1 MPDGLDLACQVCGHV
16 GLDDGANGFFY
27 CQECGSQAVDIRD
40 TAPDEEIFED
50 REFFNTAGA
59 QRRRP
64 TTAVLAEPISQSQ
77 PQSQF
82 WESLR
87 TQEQNEDVGD
97 GVGPTTPGDFGSSP
111 RKLKYEDYY
120 SEIRL
125 RYLMGVQIM
134 IQLQLKALVE
144 NFQVSPL
151 IVGLAEPIWL
161 RFVASTRIC
170 ADSWADDAIHE
181 SESQKQGQAD
191 DNRHSAKHHSELHNS
206 RGQQAVMIWYRHLSK
221 TIPLSYSL
229 VISFLACHV
238 AREAVLPTD
247 ILKLTLEGKLP
258 YFAAFV
264 EIEKQIGPPSNAC
277 PISASRMF
285 RPMQAIPL
293 QKLESLAASVAQKIG
308 LKLPPVNFY
317 AIASRFL
324 RKLSLPVA
332 KILPHACR
340 IHEWSMPPELWLSA
354 NELRLPTRVCVM
366 SILIVAIRIIYDL
379 NGFGKWEVSVSASS
393 SDQNGEAKPS
403 CNIDTDDDSE
413 QGSPGDDLND
423 TRAKHC
429 SNQAEVQ
436 QSEFDAAELLLNLE
450 AKYDELADPYEF
462 SKDLPTYLQYC
473 KDVVFAGLEPSFED
487 HEEQKMIE
495 DLWDFYQKKKGSEQS
510 DDRGIGSLERS
521 CGDHKRSRDD
531 STSPPKESKKYRENG
546 GADNPLEDGFIS
558 HGDNCSQNNLTREH
572 LSCKEP
578 SATSD
583 AKSNKE
589 RAIRRLRLDMEEN
602 RFYYIPP
609 RVKVKRLDYLQ
620 YMRKRD
626 DGAFTYA
633 VHADY
638 YILLRSCARVVKVDG
653 RSLHFGILSFE
664 KRLDWLEKRIDHCL
678 HMNPLS
684 DTCQFCSDEGQQNA
698 RDDPINLSN
707 LNL

>member
-1 MPDGLDLACQVCGHV
+1 MGAVQKCRLREHNFLYCTPTFRLDLACQVCGHV
-16 GLDDGANGFFY
+16 DLDDGANGFFY

-59 QRRRP
+59 QRRHP

-111 RKLKYEDYY
+111 RELKYEDYF

-134 IQLQLKALVE
+134 IQLQCKALVE

-170 ADSWADDAIHE
+170 ADSWADEAIRE
-181 SESQKQGQAD
+181 SEPQTQGEAD
-191 DNRHSAKHHSELHNS
+191 DIRRSAKHRSEPHNLL
-206 RGQQAVMIWYRHLSK
+206 GQRAVMIWYRHLSK

-229 VISFLACHV
+229 
-238 AREAVLPTD
+238 
-247 ILKLTLEGKLP
+247 
-258 YFAAFV
+258 
-264 EIEKQIGPPSNAC
+264 
-277 PISASRMF
+277 
-285 RPMQAIPL
+285 
-293 QKLESLAASVAQKIG
+293 KLESLAASVAQQIG

-324 RKLSLPVA
+324 RQLFLPVA
-332 KILPHACR
+332 KILPHACH

-379 NGFGKWEVSVSASS
+379 NGFGIWEMSLSASS
-393 SDQNGEAKPS
+393 ADQNGEAKPS

-413 QGSPGDDLND
+413 QGSPWDDLND

-429 SNQAEVQ
+429 SNQAEVH

-450 AKYDELADPYEF
+450 AKYDELADPDEF

-487 HEEQKMIE
+487 CEEQKMIE

-510 DDRGIGSLERS
+510 DDHGIGSLERS
-521 CGDHKRSRDD
+521 RGDHKRSRDGG
-531 STSPPKESKKYRENG
+531 TSPPKESKKYRENG
-546 GADNPLEDGFIS
+546 CADNPLEDGFIS

-572 LSCKEP
+572 VSCKEP

-583 AKSNKE
+583 AKSHKE

-609 RVKVKRLDYLQ
+609 RVRVKRLD
-620 YMRKRD
+620 
-626 DGAFTYA
+626 
-633 VHADY
+633 
-638 YILLRSCARVVKVDG
+638 
-653 RSLHFGILSFE
+653 
-664 KRLDWLEKRIDHCL
+664 
-678 HMNPLS
+678 
-684 DTCQFCSDEGQQNA
+684 
-698 RDDPINLSN
+698 
-707 LNL
+707 